1 MVNQISILM
10 NKVNMNETTFVANFD
25 RDASFG
31 TKFFYQVDIFLQ
43 QILSNCSNVSDV
55 EDVNLF

>member
-1 MVNQISILM
+1 M